1 MDKEDAVHIYA
12 LEYYSALKKNEVMT
26 SAAILMDLEIIIL
39 SEVSQTGK
47 KNIKWYNLHDKFL
60 QKDENELTYKTQI
73 DPQT

>member
-39 SEVSQTGK
+39 GEVSQTGK
-47 KNIKWYNLHDKFL
+47 KTSNDTIYMINFYKKMKMNL
-60 QKDENELTYKTQI
+60 LTKHK
-73 DPQT
+73 